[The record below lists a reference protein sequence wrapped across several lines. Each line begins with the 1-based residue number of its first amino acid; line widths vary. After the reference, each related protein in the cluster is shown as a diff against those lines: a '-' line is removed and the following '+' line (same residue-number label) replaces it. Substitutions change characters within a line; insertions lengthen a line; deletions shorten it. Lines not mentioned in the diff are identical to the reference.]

1 MWGVWV
7 CGYVDLCVGCVGVW
21 VCRSMCGVGV
31 WVCGYVDLCVG
42 CVGVWVCRSMCGV
55 CGCVGV

>member
-1 MWGVWV
+1 M
-7 CGYVDLCVGCVGVW
+7 CGYVDLCVGCVG
-21 VCRSMCGVGV
+21 
-31 WVCGYVDLCVG
+31 GYVDLCVG